1 MPLSSE
7 IKKYFPSFL
16 NYLNENKSKFEDILF
31 DNFPYCIIKDFEINS
46 RELRD
51 IIRRTSYLDDNPH
64 TKRQTKIL
72 DIFKNYTKSKVCQE
86 CLYNVFCPG
95 NWKESNLDLY
105 LPVRLSKKEKEDK
118 LFYFKKVN
126 KTYSIDELSKLAE
139 PYKLN
144 I

>member
-1 MPLSSE
+1 
-7 IKKYFPSFL
+7 
-16 NYLNENKSKFEDILF
+16 
-31 DNFPYCIIKDFEINS
+31 
-46 RELRD
+46 
-51 IIRRTSYLDDNPH
+51 
-64 TKRQTKIL
+64 
-72 DIFKNYTKSKVCQE
+72 
-86 CLYNVFCPG
+86 PG